1 MDRIQPV
8 NISAFIIP
16 PSYHH
21 TDCRPVRGMGLVQPI
36 VAETSWVG
44 GKILISICRMAEWSQ
59 EGKSHS
65 WRSVGWKTYCLGTT
79 EFRLCFP
86 GAWVVM
92 TWLCPCWIVDLYSVW
107 ISWWLHC
114 EGPHSLRS
122 VYPAAGASPEL
133 PCSEAGHSTMDCRK
147 EKPMNSIRIK
157 LRRNL
162 AGNAVFVMGWP
173 CAWEASFHG
182 CSCWDQRTQG
192 LYTTFPGKSHL
203 GGPKKCAIVLHS
215 SDLVDFSNWKK
226 AALVFGFPSQ
236 TVFSESNRRDVRL
249 RKSSQVAWCASKR
262 LPVN

>member
-16 PSYHH
+16 PSHLH

-133 PCSEAGHSTMDCRK
+133 PCSGAGHSTMDCRK
-147 EKPMNSIRIK
+147 EKTNELNK
-157 LRRNL
+157 NK
-162 AGNAVFVMGWP
+162 AKKK
-173 CAWEASFHG
+173 
-182 CSCWDQRTQG
+182 SCWKCCVCYGMALCLRG
-192 LYTTFPGKSHL
+192 LIPWVLLL
-203 GGPKKCAIVLHS
+203 GSAYSGALHYLS
-215 SDLVDFSNWKK
+215 RK
-226 AALVFGFPSQ
+226 
-236 TVFSESNRRDVRL
+236 
-249 RKSSQVAWCASKR
+249 KSSWWPQKMCYCFALQWFSR
-262 LPVN
+262 F